1 MLLFF
6 FFLPLIVFFPS
17 FFFLSSSCSVL
28 FYDSAAQMPAF
39 IDAALFHGLLYSS
52 VIGKLCARLTVYVL
66 LRIILYYPSE
76 QSRFYSV
83 EELIL
88 YKKNLA

>member
-6 FFLPLIVFFPS
+6 FPS
-17 FFFLSSSCSVL
+17 LDRIFSFFFFLSSSCSVL

-52 VIGKLCARLTVYVL
+52 VIGKLCTRLTVYVL